1 MEELR
6 RLELKVGLLTLGT
19 LLLLLGSITWGRGWQ
34 LGVRTQEVVLHFPS
48 GAGIE
53 VGAPVLVNGVQK
65 GSVRYIELRDGI
77 VVLTARLD
85 ADVELRRDAHARIL
99 LQELTGGRK
108 VELFPGTAAEPL
120 PRRQPIPGATAPDVG
135 ELVANLANF
144 GEQLQRLSLR
154 LDTTATALNAVL
166 TPATQRNLT
175 TAIEELTLLAQQ
187 LRSLAEGSRASVEE
201 SAENIALLSRRLRTL
216 LEQNSPAIDRTLA
229 SLERLTRQAET
240 TLGNADSLLVQLQRS
255 SATLEELLSALRSR
269 KTLAGR
275 LLQDEQLALQVDST
289 VTQLRDFLHQI
300 QRYGVNVNV
309 RLGTRP

>member
-1 MEELR
+1 VEELR

-19 LLLLLGSITWGRGWQ
+19 LLLLLGGITWGRGWQ

-120 PRRQPIPGATAPDVG
+120 PRGQPIPGATAPDVG

-154 LDTTATALNAVL
+154 LDTTAAALNAVL

>member
-34 LGVRTQEVVLHFPS
+34 LSVRTQEVVLYFPS

-53 VGAPVLVNGVQK
+53 VGAPVLVNGVPK
-65 GSVRYIELRDGI
+65 GSVRRIELRDGI

-108 VELFPGTAAEPL
+108 VELFPGTAAEPF
-120 PRRQPIPGATAPDVG
+120 PRRQPIPGTTAPDVG

-144 GEQLQRLSLR
+144 SEQLQRLSLR
-154 LDTTATALNAVL
+154 LDTTAAALNAVL
-166 TPATQRNLT
+166 TPTTQRNLT

-201 SAENIALLSRRLRTL
+201 GAENIALLSRQLRTL

-240 TLGNADSLLVQLQRS
+240 TLSNADSLLVQLQRS
-255 SATLEELLSALRSR
+255 STTLEELLSALRSR

-275 LLQDEQLALQVDST
+275 LLQDERLALQVDST
-289 VTQLRDFLHQI
+289 VSQLRDFLHQI

>member
-1 MEELR
+1 VEELR
-6 RLELKVGLLTLGT
+6 RLELKVGLLALGT
-19 LLLLLGSITWGRGWQ
+19 LLLLLGGITWGRGWQ

-120 PRRQPIPGATAPDVG
+120 PRGQPIPGATAPDVG

-154 LDTTATALNAVL
+154 LDTTAAALNAVL

>member
-1 MEELR
+1 VEELR
-6 RLELKVGLLTLGT
+6 RLELKVGLLALGT
-19 LLLLLGSITWGRGWQ
+19 LLLLLGGITWGRGWQ

>member
-6 RLELKVGLLTLGT
+6 RLELKVGLLALGT
-19 LLLLLGSITWGRGWQ
+19 LLLLLGGITWGRGWQ

-120 PRRQPIPGATAPDVG
+120 LRGQPIPGATAPDVG

-154 LDTTATALNAVL
+154 LDTTAAALNAVL